1 MLVSQSRALPLSS
14 VTDCSVCL
22 SWSRLTASLSWVPAA
37 TLVICRFRVALP
49 IETAS
54 ARSVVLLAPS
64 ATLLLLVT
72 EALKPRATPSV
83 AVPLVLARVPTA
95 VP

>member
-1 MLVSQSRALPLSS
+1 M
-14 VTDCSVCL
+14 
-22 SWSRLTASLSWVPAA
+22 
-37 TLVICRFRVALP
+37 P